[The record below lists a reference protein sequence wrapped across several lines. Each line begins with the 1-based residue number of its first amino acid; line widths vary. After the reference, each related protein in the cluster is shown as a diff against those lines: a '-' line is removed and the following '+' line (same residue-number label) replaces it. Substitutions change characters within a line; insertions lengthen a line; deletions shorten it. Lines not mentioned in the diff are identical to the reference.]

1 MKTTL
6 KATSKELQFAISN
19 EYTTIEVGANQS
31 LEDNEK
37 TFRPM
42 ELLLASISSC
52 SAIDILSIL
61 KKQRQSFSD
70 FEIITNGKRADATPA
85 IFEKIDLQINIIGD
99 VDPLKLEKAIELTK
113 EKYCSVYHILSKT
126 AEINYTFKITK
137 S

>member
-1 MKTTL
+1 
-6 KATSKELQFAISN
+6 
-19 EYTTIEVGANQS
+19 
-31 LEDNEK
+31 
-37 TFRPM
+37 M

-85 IFEKIDLQINIIGD
+85 IFEKIDLQINIIGN